1 MNNNDLG
8 IILKGN
14 VPIIVLETYD
24 EHMALQWL
32 AGYVGQTGGT
42 GCRWTH
48 TDGLGPLAYGVELQ
62 NADELCD
69 PKAALAYVKN
79 QYGKQLFVFCDVHPF
94 LDEPKIVRY
103 MKDIALTARSKEQKL
118 VLISHAITLPPELV
132 RFSARVSLSMPNDD
146 EILSLIREE
155 ARAWSHKHKAG
166 RIRTDSVTMQKLV
179 SNLRGLP
186 HHDVR
191 RLAHG
196 AIADDGAITEDDLP
210 KLTKA
215 KFELM
220 NMEGIL
226 HFEYSVEHLNNVA
239 GLPNLKAW
247 LDDRKDAMTK
257 YTATNYQGQGHQG
270 QGHEGQVVFDSPK
283 GVLLFGVQGGGKSLA
298 AKSIAGVWG
307 MPLLR
312 LDMAALFNKYIG
324 ETEKNLREALT
335 LADLMSPCVLWI
347 DELEKGLAQEG
358 GDNAIGQR
366 LLGTLLTWMAERK
379 SHVFIVATSNDVS
392 QLPPELM
399 RKGRFDEI
407 FFIDLPTEEVRAI
420 IFRIHLVKRD
430 IDPMTFNLAY
440 LAEISD
446 GFTGAEIEQTIVSAT
461 YRAAA
466 AQELVTQILLEQAI
480 QKTQPLSVVMSER
493 IDALR
498 EWSSSRAVYA

>member
-1 MNNNDLG
+1 MNNNDLSL
-8 IILKGN
+8 ILKGN

-32 AGYVGQTGGT
+32 SGYVGQTGST
-42 GCRWTH
+42 GWRWTH
-48 TDGLGPLAYGVELQ
+48 TSGLGPLAYGVELQ
-62 NADELCD
+62 NADDMCD
-69 PKAALAYVKN
+69 PKVALAHVKN
-79 QYGKQLFVFCDVHPF
+79 QYGKQVFVFCDLHPF
-94 LDEPKIVRY
+94 LDDPKIVRY
-103 MKDIALTARSKEQKL
+103 VKDIALTARSKEQKL

-132 RFSARVSLSMPNDD
+132 RFSARVSLSMPSDD

-155 ARAWSHKHKAG
+155 ARAWSYKHKAG

-196 AIADDGAITEDDLP
+196 AIADDGAITEEDLP

-220 NMEGIL
+220 NMEGVL
-226 HFEYSVEHLNNVA
+226 HFEYSVEHLKNVA
-239 GLPNLKAW
+239 GLPNLRAW
-247 LDDRKDAMTK
+247 LDDRKGVMEKSTTTD
-257 YTATNYQGQGHQG
+257 
-270 QGHEGQVVFDSPK
+270 HESQMVLDPPK

-324 ETEKNLREALT
+324 ETEKNLREALK
-335 LADLMSPCVLWI
+335 LADLMSPCVLWM
-347 DELEKGLAQEG
+347 DELEKGLAPEG

-379 SHVFIVATSNDVS
+379 SHVFIVATSNDIS

-399 RKGRFDEI
+399 RKGRFDDI
-407 FFIDLPTEEVRAI
+407 FFIDLPTQEVRVN
-420 IFRIHLVKRD
+420 IFRIHLMKRS
-430 IDPMTFNLAY
+430 IDSMRFNLQD
-440 LAEISD
+440 LADISD
-446 GFTGAEIEQTIVSAT
+446 GFTGAEIEQAIVSAT

-466 AQELVTQILLEQAI
+466 AQESVTQALLEQAI

-498 EWSSSRAVYA
+498 EWASSRAVYA